1 MSQRRIELIEV
12 RPGDWTVIA
21 DGAFADRLCDD
32 EALGVIA
39 AAIYSNRPRL
49 PYVRSYE
56 EWVWFQRRYM
66 SETFVA
72 PAALL
77 TWNGRPL
84 Q

>member
-1 MSQRRIELIEV
+1 MSQRRIELIDT
-12 RPGDWTVIA
+12 GKGWTVIV
-21 DGAFADRLCDD
+21 GGMFADHLCDD
-32 EALGVIA
+32 EALGVVA

-49 PYVRSYE
+49 PYVRTYA
-56 EWVWFQRRYM
+56 EWVDWELRFRGGDP
-66 SETFVA
+66 VVP